1 MTTREPCPSCR
12 EKGEDKAGDNLA
24 RYPDGGAFC
33 FKCKY
38 QERPDRGA
46 KKESRSRT
54 KLSVSEIE
62 TYPIGGDPERLIP
75 AEIWDAYGVR
85 CSFDTSDGSVD
96 QVFYPYT
103 EGTTVTQYKC
113 RRLEPRSFAV
123 TGELPGLFGKLAAV
137 GPKRVA
143 MIVEGEEDAVAAKTM
158 ISSPIH
164 VYSLPNG
171 ANIDTAVKK
180 ELDYLSEYNKIYVV
194 LDADTPGKQAASVL
208 ADLLVRVSTVFK
220 VDLDP
225 TIGKDASDY
234 WRGGHK
240 EEFLNAV
247 KAAPKH
253 EPEGV
258 VNGCDITLED
268 LVRPIE
274 VGYTLPY
281 PVLNNMLKG
290 LRKAEITTVCAGTG
304 IGKTTLC
311 REITSHLIK
320 QGASVANVALEDQ
333 MNVTAQALV
342 ALDMNIPLYK
352 FRMFPP
358 AKEDIE
364 ESYKRM
370 VANGRTFF
378 YKHFAGINSTSLLD
392 KLYYYAMFVD
402 IIVLDHL
409 SLVVSSSKISNER
422 QAIDNLM
429 TDLAKLVVETGVG
442 LLQVVHLKR
451 PTGDKSFSRGGEV
464 ALDDLRG
471 SAAIEQL
478 SWNVIG
484 LERDQQGDDKDF
496 SRIRLLKNRTCGF
509 LGPAD
514 VLKYD
519 ATTGRL
525 NAVAAEE
532 I

>member
-1 MTTREPCPSCR
+1 MKTREPCPACR
-12 EKGEDKAGDNLA
+12 EKGEDTAGDNLI
-24 RYPDGGAFC
+24 RYPDGGGFC

-38 QERPDRGA
+38 QEQPTSKA
-46 KKESRSRT
+46 KKPRT
-54 KLSVSEIE
+54 KLTVSEIQ
-62 TYPIGGDPERLIP
+62 TYPIGGDPYRNIP
-75 AEIWDAYGVR
+75 PEILEEYQIRV
-85 CSFDTSDGSVD
+85 SYDTSDGTVD

-103 EGTTVTQYKC
+103 EGDTVTQYKC
-113 RRLEPRSFAV
+113 RKLPRGFSV
-123 TGELPGLFGKLAAV
+123 TGELPGLFGKLAMR

-143 MIVEGEEDAVAAKTM
+143 MIVEGEEDAPAARAM
-158 ISSPIH
+158 ITSPIH
-164 VYSLPNG
+164 VFSLPNG

-180 ELDYLSEYNKIYVV
+180 EIDFLSDYTKIYIV
-194 LDADTPGKQAASVL
+194 LDADEPGRKAANEL
-208 ADLLVRVSTVFK
+208 ADLLVRSTTVYK
-220 VDLDP
+220 VDLDLKV
-225 TIGKDASDY
+225 GKDASDY
-234 WRGGHK
+234 YRTGNK
-240 EEFLNAV
+240 EAFIDCV
-247 KAAPKH
+247 KAAVKH

-258 VNGCDITLED
+258 INGCDISLDD
-268 LVRPIE
+268 LVKPIE

-281 PVLNNMLKG
+281 PDLNNMLKG

-311 REITSHLIK
+311 REITASLIN

-342 ALDMNIPLYK
+342 SLDMNIPLYK

-358 AKEDIE
+358 PKEEIE

-378 YKHFAGINSTSLLD
+378 YKHFAGINSASLLG

-402 IIVLDHL
+402 VIVLDHL

-525 NAVAAEE
+525 NPVLPEE
-532 I
+532 GV